1 MRCGRCDSD
10 GFGTGAQQSCPE
22 RCRAD
27 RPTECP
33 PRRPSRSHRRRRR
46 RLAVWGSR
54 RGRCPAQPRSG
65 RRASTVEPSRPARS
79 SRRRERPRAAN
90 GPDWRICRPS
100 YRSGSTAWTLTTR
113 QWWAA
118 AVEGCGRSSACPR
131 SPMPLTPA
139 SRRPN
144 RRHPSRRVPP
154 AAPQVAATGEA
165 YRTCPHRSL
174 AGGWVDGRGA
184 VKRVA
189 AGVNVVG
196 GTCYPP
202 RVLACARVPAALRI
216 EF

>member
-1 MRCGRCDSD
+1 MQTSV
-10 GFGTGAQQSCPE
+10 A
-22 RCRAD
+22 
-27 RPTECP
+27 
-33 PRRPSRSHRRRRR
+33 
-46 RLAVWGSR
+46 LAW
-54 RGRCPAQPRSG
+54 
-65 RRASTVEPSRPARS
+65 SRPAEARRGAS
-79 SRRRERPRAAN
+79 SIRAA
-90 GPDWRICRPS
+90 RATCCAASARARCERRLLTAARPLVQA
-100 YRSGSTAWTLTTR
+100 RLDGLCVDDELMMGGSR
-113 QWWAA
+113 GG
-118 AVEGCGRSSACPR
+118 AVALREVRFRSSACPR

-202 RVLACARVPAALRI
+202 RVWACARVPAALRI